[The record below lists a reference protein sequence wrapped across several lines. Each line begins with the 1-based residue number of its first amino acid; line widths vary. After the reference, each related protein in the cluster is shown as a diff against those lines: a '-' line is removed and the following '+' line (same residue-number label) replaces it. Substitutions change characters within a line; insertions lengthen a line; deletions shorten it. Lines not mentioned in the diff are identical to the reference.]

1 MNVPSK
7 RSIDALAVGTMA
19 LPLVAA
25 VLLWG
30 SLPAEMAVHWSGG
43 TPDTVASKPFAT
55 VGLFAFGVAT
65 VAFVRI
71 APDSVTNT
79 PGGTTLSV
87 LFLGVTFGWVQTM
100 VLVWNLGYRFDVT
113 LALLPILAVAA
124 LLVAYAVRT
133 GRR

>member
-7 RSIDALAVGTMA
+7 QSIDALAVGAMA

-25 VLLWG
+25 VPLWG
-30 SLPAEMAVHWSGG
+30 ALPAEMAIHWSGG
-43 TPDTVASKPFAT
+43 TPDTVVSRPVAT
-55 VGLFAFGVAT
+55 AGLFAFGVAT

-87 LFLGVTFGWVQTM
+87 LFVGVTFGWVQTI
-100 VLVWNLGYRFDVT
+100 VLIWNLGFRFDVT
-113 LALLPILAVAA
+113 VALLPVLAFAG
-124 LLVAYAVRT
+124 LLVAYAVRA
-133 GRR
+133 GQR